1 MVKKTEI
8 GDAKMIKVTLS
19 VGELIDKITI
29 LQIKNK
35 FIKNN
40 DQLKNINN
48 ELSILEPLLK
58 KNKLNTPEINQL
70 LSELYKVNM
79 ELWEIE
85 DQIREK
91 ERKSDFKDEFITL
104 ARSVYIT
111 NDKRAKIKKN
121 INLISGSQLIEEKSY
136 AKY

>member
-1 MVKKTEI
+1 
-8 GDAKMIKVTLS
+8 MIKVTLS

-85 DQIREK
+85 DKIREK

>member
-70 LSELYKVNM
+70 LSELYKLNM

-111 NDKRAKIKKN
+111 NDKRAKIKKS

>member
-35 FIKNN
+35 FIKNK

-85 DQIREK
+85 DKIREK

>member
-1 MVKKTEI
+1 
-8 GDAKMIKVTLS
+8 MIKVTLS

-58 KNKLNTPEINQL
+58 KNRLNTPEINQL

-85 DQIREK
+85 DKIREK

>member
-1 MVKKTEI
+1 
-8 GDAKMIKVTLS
+8 MIKVTLS

-136 AKY
+136 TKY

>member
-1 MVKKTEI
+1 
-8 GDAKMIKVTLS
+8 MIKVTLS

-79 ELWEIE
+79 ELWKIE
-85 DQIREK
+85 DKIREK

-121 INLISGSQLIEEKSY
+121 INLISGSHLIEEKSY

>member
-85 DQIREK
+85 DKIREK

>member
-1 MVKKTEI
+1 
-8 GDAKMIKVTLS
+8 MIKVTLS

-85 DQIREK
+85 DKIREK

-104 ARSVYIT
+104 ARSVYIN
-111 NDKRAKIKKN
+111 NDKRAQIKKN

-136 AKY
+136 ARY

>member
-1 MVKKTEI
+1 
-8 GDAKMIKVTLS
+8 MIKVTLS

-111 NDKRAKIKKN
+111 NDKRAKIKKS

>member
-1 MVKKTEI
+1 
-8 GDAKMIKVTLS
+8 MIKVTLS

-121 INLISGSQLIEEKSY
+121 INLISGSYLIEEKSY

>member
-1 MVKKTEI
+1 
-8 GDAKMIKVTLS
+8 MIKVTLS

-40 DQLKNINN
+40 DQLKNINK
-48 ELSILEPLLK
+48 ELNILEPLLK
-58 KNKLNTPEINQL
+58 KHKLDTPEINQL
-70 LSELYKVNM
+70 LSDLYKVNM

-85 DQIREK
+85 DEIREK
-91 ERKSDFKDEFITL
+91 ERKSDFKEEFITL

>member
-1 MVKKTEI
+1 
-8 GDAKMIKVTLS
+8 MIKVTLS

-79 ELWEIE
+79 ELWKIE
-85 DQIREK
+85 DKIREK

-121 INLISGSQLIEEKSY
+121 INLISGSKLIEEKSY

>member
-1 MVKKTEI
+1 
-8 GDAKMIKVTLS
+8 MIKVTLS

>member
-1 MVKKTEI
+1 
-8 GDAKMIKVTLS
+8 MIKVTLS

-58 KNKLNTPEINQL
+58 TNKLNTPEINQL

-85 DQIREK
+85 DKIREK

-111 NDKRAKIKKN
+111 NDKRDKIKKN

>member
-1 MVKKTEI
+1 
-8 GDAKMIKVTLS
+8 MIKVTLS

-85 DQIREK
+85 DKIREK

-111 NDKRAKIKKN
+111 NDKRAKIKKS

>member
-1 MVKKTEI
+1 
-8 GDAKMIKVTLS
+8 MIKVTLS

-85 DQIREK
+85 DKIREK

-121 INLISGSQLIEEKSY
+121 INLISGSYLIEEKSY

>member
-1 MVKKTEI
+1 
-8 GDAKMIKVTLS
+8 MIKVTLS

-85 DQIREK
+85 DKIREK

-136 AKY
+136 ARY

>member
-111 NDKRAKIKKN
+111 NDKRAKIKKS

>member
-35 FIKNN
+35 FIKNK

>member
-1 MVKKTEI
+1 
-8 GDAKMIKVTLS
+8 MIKVTLS

-35 FIKNN
+35 FIKNK

-85 DQIREK
+85 DKIREK

>member
-1 MVKKTEI
+1 
-8 GDAKMIKVTLS
+8 MIKVTLS
-19 VGELIDKITI
+19 VGELIDKLTI

-85 DQIREK
+85 DKIREK
-91 ERKSDFKDEFITL
+91 ERRSDFKDEFITL